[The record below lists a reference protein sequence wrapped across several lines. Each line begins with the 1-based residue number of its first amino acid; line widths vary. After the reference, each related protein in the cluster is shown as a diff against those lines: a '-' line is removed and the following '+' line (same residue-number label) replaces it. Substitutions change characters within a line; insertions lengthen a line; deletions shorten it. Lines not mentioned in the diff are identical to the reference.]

1 MINTTLINIWSGMI
15 GVQEEVQALGPDRI
29 NAARQLFS
37 ELASIKNADELR
49 RRLASGENF
58 ATTGRVSKSIHQFP
72 PENENLALLIVA
84 ESISCAR
91 EGRNADGL
99 NLVDWLLL
107 VGQYGSKSNLLKA
120 HGKLLQGLFH
130 QSKNYE
136 GDARTCI
143 QESLQYYGY
152 EPDHLAK
159 GPLSVCLCCLA
170 VMSADSGDFVE
181 AAVLFQSA
189 QKSAN
194 EANLKTLD
202 WNNYL
207 QREISESGSQQ
218 RVVEE
223 LVRASSELGVKK
235 LLGRHGIIGDRT
247 IKILRCRA
255 FRSAADGNAG
265 DAVSAAGVADWVAKT
280 LNKESR
286 VRRDLA
292 DTALYVNQYG
302 TAELLLRALLAEI
315 PGDIGVQ
322 GKLGHCLFLQGKYQE
337 ARGFLQYVV
346 ERSPHDSQALR
357 ELGVVYNQLNQPILA
372 RRYLKA
378 ALVRD
383 PSDYLAK
390 RVLEDIEATQVQPA
404 MTFDQK
410 TKTLTISDAILDN
423 PSADMGMM
431 ILSTLLKANPENAQ
445 EVLQGVART
454 EGPAYAQRVFEL
466 AFPSAPRQKEPSH
479 FDKAQELFRTKQL
492 PEALSEYRLAI
503 KDDRDHALAYMGA
516 GDCYYHMGMLNLAT
530 AYFEESIA
538 IEPSPATLTFLGN
551 AHRKSGRIDEAIQ
564 SYEQALKL
572 NPNYELARQHLSAMG
587 RR

>member
-29 NAARQLFS
+29 NAARKLFS
-37 ELASIKNADELR
+37 ELASIKDADELR
-49 RRLASGENF
+49 RRLASGESS
-58 ATTGRVSKSIHQFP
+58 AATGRESKSIHQFP
-72 PENENLALLIVA
+72 PENEDVALLILV

-91 EGRNADGL
+91 EGRHADGMK
-99 NLVDWLLL
+99 LVDWLLL

-130 QSKNYE
+130 QSNNYE
-136 GDARTCI
+136 GDAKTCI

-152 EPDHLAK
+152 EPEHLAK
-159 GPLSVCLCCLA
+159 GPASVCLCCLA
-170 VMSADSGDFVE
+170 VMSADGGDFVE

-189 QKSAN
+189 QKSAT

-207 QREISESGSQQ
+207 QRESSESGLQQ

-223 LVRASSELGVKK
+223 LIRASSELGVKK
-235 LLGRHGIIGDRT
+235 LLGRDGIGDRT

-265 DAVSAAGVADWVAKT
+265 DAVIAANVADWVAKA

-302 TAELLLRALLAEI
+302 TAELVLRALLTEI

-337 ARGFLQYVV
+337 AQGFLQHVV
-346 ERSPHDSQALR
+346 ERSPHDSRALR
-357 ELGVVYNQLNQPILA
+357 ELGVVYSHLNQPILA
-372 RRYLKA
+372 LRYLKA

-390 RVLEDIEATQVQPA
+390 RVLEDIEAAQVQPA
-404 MTFDQK
+404 VTFDQK
-410 TKTLTISDAILDN
+410 SKTLTISDAILDN

-431 ILSTLLKANPENAQ
+431 ILATLLKANPENAQ

-466 AFPSAPRQKEPSH
+466 AFPSAAQQKEPSH
-479 FDKAQELFRTKQL
+479 FDKAQELFRTRQL
-492 PEALSEYRLAI
+492 PEALKEYRLAI
-503 KDDRDHALAYMGA
+503 KEDRDHALAYMGA

-538 IEPSPATLTFLGN
+538 IEPSPSTLTFLGN
-551 AHRKSGRIDEAIQ
+551 AHRKSGRTDEAIQ

-587 RR
+587 RL